1 MYSSKKIL
9 LVEDNPDDIE
19 LTLRAFRKSKIM
31 NEIVVKRDGE
41 EAVEYLFGT
50 EGVANNKTLDLPI
63 LILLDLKIPKIDGLD
78 VLKRIKNHE
87 RTKSIP
93 TVILTSSNEQTDIT
107 SGYLQGC
114 NSYIRKPVDFNQF
127 AETVKQ
133 LGLYWLVLNELPFN
147 KNEF

>member
-1 MYSSKKIL
+1 MHSGKKIL

-31 NEIVVKRDGE
+31 NEIVVKCDGE
-41 EAVEYLFGT
+41 KALEYLFGP
-50 EGVANNKTLDLPI
+50 EGVVNNKTLDLPI

-93 TVILTSSNEQTDIT
+93 TVILTSSNEQADVTN
-107 SGYLQGC
+107 GYLQGC

-127 AETVKQ
+127 ADTVRQ
-133 LGLYWLVLNELPFN
+133 MGLYWLVLNELPSN